1 MKDGAII
8 SWLLAGLPMLGA
20 MASLAFWSNP
30 DRLKSSSIAWS
41 VISLG
46 SIAGFA
52 GQLATPPEGFLP
64 LYLLPL
70 TAMIS
75 LLGQPTHAEHR
86 QSWIA
91 TLVFLGLGLCVLMHD
106 QLVGSL
112 ALMLLFTLLAVLLYR
127 HHSALWPMSWWGI
140 GTYGLGALCAAI
152 SLTTAGPP
160 ASVASL
166 VACAVLLPLIPFHDG
181 HLTALTR
188 LPGSMPSF
196 IVLLLPTLGLH
207 ELATVLPTV
216 PEVVAWTVSLFAL
229 VGAAYGAVKAL
240 AQTRVRLLLAY
251 GSLSFFSMLWWFA
264 AATRMATPR
273 SALLVGTVGLAT
285 SGLLVAWQVVRTRY
299 GDDVDPQAVSG
310 LASGMPQY
318 AVLLSLLALAAM
330 GLPPFGVFAGFMGLL
345 LASPFPSAAGL
356 VITLL
361 AWLAASWYIMQMVQ
375 RLLFGLRRPELR
387 YTDVLRTELA
397 ALLIVVLV
405 LLALG
410 LAPATLFASQQTLPP
425 QTSTV
430 MDVMTW
436 NR

>member
-1 MKDGAII
+1 MKDGMLIT
-8 SWLLAGLPMLGA
+8 WLLSGLPLLGV
-20 MASLAFWSNP
+20 LTGLLFWSNP
-30 DRLKSSSIAWS
+30 ARLKLSSVVWS
-41 VISLG
+41 VVSLG
-46 SIAGFA
+46 SIVGFSS
-52 GQLATPPEGFLP
+52 QLVIPPEGLLP

-75 LLGQPTHAEHR
+75 MLGQPPHADHR
-86 QSWIA
+86 FSWIM
-91 TLVFLGLGLCVLMHD
+91 TLVFLGLGLCEVTNRPP
-106 QLVGSL
+106 VSSV
-112 ALMLLFTLLAVLLYR
+112 ASMLLFSVVAVLLYR
-127 HHSALWPMSWWGI
+127 HHSVLWPMSWWGI
-140 GTYGLGALCAAI
+140 GTYVLGAICAAL
-152 SLTTAGPP
+152 SPVAAAPLS
-160 ASVASL
+160 SVASV
-166 VACAVLLPLIPFHDG
+166 VASAVLLPLMPFHNG

-188 LPGSMPSF
+188 LPGNLPSF
-196 IVLLLPTLGLH
+196 IVLLLPTIGLH
-207 ELATVLPTV
+207 GLATVLPTV
-216 PEVVAWTVSLFAL
+216 PDVVAWTVSLFAL
-229 VGAAYGAVKAL
+229 VGAFYGAVKAL

-251 GSLSFFSMLWWFA
+251 ASLSFFSMLWWFA
-264 AATRMATPR
+264 AATRSATPR

-310 LASGMPQY
+310 LASGMPRY

-345 LASPFPSAAGL
+345 LTAPFPSSAGL
-356 VITLL
+356 IITLL

-410 LAPATLFASQQTLPP
+410 LAPATFFAPDQTGSAAHSVTGSL
-425 QTSTV
+425 V
-430 MDVMTW
+430 W
-436 NR
+436 NQ

>member
-1 MKDGAII
+1 MKEGALIV
-8 SWLLAGLPMLGA
+8 WLLSGLPLLGA
-20 MASLAFWSNP
+20 VSSLLFWSNP
-30 DRLKSSSIAWS
+30 ARLQLSSFIWS
-41 VISLG
+41 VVSLG
-46 SIAGFA
+46 SIVAFSN
-52 GQLATPPEGFLP
+52 QLVIPSEGLLP

-70 TAMIS
+70 TAVVS
-75 LLGQPTHAEHR
+75 LLGQPPHVDHR
-86 QSWIA
+86 LGWIM
-91 TLVFLGLGLCVLMHD
+91 TLVFLGLGLGVMTTPPPFSS
-106 QLVGSL
+106 V
-112 ALMLLFTLLAVLLYR
+112 ALLLLFSVVAVLLYH
-127 HHSALWPMSWWGI
+127 HHSVLWSISWWGL
-140 GTYGLGALCAAI
+140 GTYALGAFCAA
-152 SLTTAGPP
+152 LLLVAEAPL
-160 ASVASL
+160 ASVASV
-166 VACAVLLPLIPFHDG
+166 VASAVLLPLMPFHDG

-188 LPGSMPSF
+188 LPGNLPSF
-196 IVLLLPTLGLH
+196 IVLLLPTIGLH
-207 ELATVLPTV
+207 VLATALPTV
-216 PEVVAWTVSLFAL
+216 PDVVAWTASLFAL
-229 VGAAYGAVKAL
+229 VGAFYGAVKAL

-264 AATRMATPR
+264 AATRTATPR

-310 LASGMPQY
+310 LASGMPRY

-345 LASPFPSAAGL
+345 LSAPFPSSGGL
-356 VITLL
+356 IITLL

-387 YTDVLRTELA
+387 YTDVLRTEFA

-410 LAPATLFASQQTLPP
+410 LAPTSLFAPDQTLSA
-425 QTSTV
+425 THSVTGSV
-430 MDVMTW
+430 VW

>member
-1 MKDGAII
+1 MKDGALITW
-8 SWLLAGLPMLGA
+8 WLSGLPLLGA
-20 MASLAFWSNP
+20 LASFLFWSNP
-30 DRLKSSSIAWS
+30 ARLKLSSVVWS
-41 VISLG
+41 VVSLG
-46 SIAGFA
+46 SIVIFS
-52 GQLATPPEGFLP
+52 GQLVIPPEGLLP

-75 LLGQPTHAEHR
+75 MLAQPPHAGHR
-86 QSWIA
+86 LSWIM
-91 TLVFLGLGLCVLMHD
+91 TLVFLGLGLCVVMN
-106 QLVGSL
+106 QLQVS
-112 ALMLLFTLLAVLLYR
+112 AVASMLLFSLVGVLLYR
-127 HHSALWPMSWWGI
+127 HHSVLWPMSWWGI
-140 GTYGLGALCAAI
+140 GTYALGAICAV
-152 SLTTAGPP
+152 L
-160 ASVASL
+160 SL
-166 VACAVLLPLIPFHDG
+166 VAAAPLSSVALVVASAVLLPLMPFHDG

-188 LPGSMPSF
+188 LPGNLPSF
-196 IVLLLPTLGLH
+196 IVLLLPIIGLH
-207 ELATVLPTV
+207 GLATVLPTV
-216 PEVVAWTVSLFAL
+216 PDVVAWTVSLFAL
-229 VGAAYGAVKAL
+229 VGAFYGAVKAL

-251 GSLSFFSMLWWFA
+251 ASLSFFSMLWWFA
-264 AATRMATPR
+264 AATRSATPR

-345 LASPFPSAAGL
+345 LTAPFPSVAGL
-356 VITLL
+356 VIILL

-397 ALLIVVLV
+397 ALSIVVLV

-410 LAPATLFASQQTLPP
+410 LTPATFFAPDQTGSAAHAVTGSL
-425 QTSTV
+425 V
-430 MDVMTW
+430 W

>member
-1 MKDGAII
+1 MKDGTII
-8 SWLLAGLPMLGA
+8 SWLLAGLPFVGA
-20 MASLAFWSNP
+20 AASLAFWSNP
-30 DRLKSSSIAWS
+30 ARLKSSSIIWS
-41 VISLG
+41 VISLA
-46 SIAGFA
+46 SIVGLS
-52 GQLATPPEGFLP
+52 GQLVTPPEGFLP

-70 TAMIS
+70 TAVIS
-75 LLGQPTHAEHR
+75 LLGQPTHADHKL
-86 QSWIA
+86 SWIM
-91 TLVFLGLGLCVLMHD
+91 TLVFLGLGLSMLIND
-106 QLVGSL
+106 PFAGTL
-112 ALMLLFTLLAVLLYR
+112 ALMLLFVLMAVSLYH

-140 GTYGLGALCAAI
+140 GTYGLGVLCAAV
-152 SLTTAGPP
+152 SLATAGPP
-160 ASVASL
+160 AAIASL
-166 VACAVLLPLIPFHDG
+166 VACAVLLPLVPFHDG

-188 LPGSMPSF
+188 LPSGLPSF
-196 IVLLLPTLGLH
+196 IVLLLPLLGLH
-207 ELATVLPTV
+207 RLATVLSTV

-229 VGAAYGAVKAL
+229 AGAAYGAVKAL

-264 AATRMATPR
+264 AATKIATPR

-299 GDDVDPQAVSG
+299 GDDVDPQAISG

-318 AVLLSLLALAAM
+318 AVLLSLLAMAAM

-405 LLALG
+405 LLVLG
-410 LAPATLFASQQTLPP
+410 LAPATLFASQQSLH
-425 QTSTV
+425 QTSAV
-430 MDVMTW
+430 MDIMTW

>member
-8 SWLLAGLPMLGA
+8 SWLLAGLPLLGA

-30 DRLKSSSIAWS
+30 ARLKSSSIVWS

-52 GQLATPPEGFLP
+52 GQLVTPPEGFLP

-70 TAMIS
+70 TAVIS
-75 LLGQPTHAEHR
+75 LLGQPTHAGHKL
-86 QSWIA
+86 SWIM
-91 TLVFLGLGLCVLMHD
+91 TLIFLGLGLCLLTNKP
-106 QLVGSL
+106 LVGSL
-112 ALMLLFTLLAVLLYR
+112 ALMLLFVLMAVLLYR
-127 HHSALWPMSWWGI
+127 HHSTLWPMSWWGI
-140 GTYGLGALCAAI
+140 GTYGLGALCAAV
-152 SLTTAGPP
+152 SLAAEAPL

-166 VACAVLLPLIPFHDG
+166 VACAVLLPLIPFHEG

-196 IVLLLPTLGLH
+196 IVLLLPILGLH
-207 ELATVLPTV
+207 GLTTVLPTV

-229 VGAAYGAVKAL
+229 GGAAYGAVKAL

-285 SGLLVAWQVVRTRY
+285 SGLLIAWQVVRTRY
-299 GDDVDPQAVSG
+299 GDDVDPQAISG

-356 VITLL
+356 VVTLL

-387 YTDVLRTELA
+387 YTDVLHTELA

-410 LAPATLFASQQTLPP
+410 LAPATLFASQQTLP